1 MPDRGACP
9 GGSYRESPR
18 MGSGATDITGQSPL
32 ADSLDMLGFAYL
44 ALVGVAAVR
53 DRAAPRM
60 AFGLSL
66 LAAASAATTDRTRST

>member
-1 MPDRGACP
+1 
-9 GGSYRESPR
+9 
-18 MGSGATDITGQSPL
+18 MGSHAAAIIGQSPL
-32 ADSLDMLGFAYL
+32 ADSLAVLAFAYL